1 MARVTV
7 VVPNYNGIKYIEAC
21 LDSLREQ
28 TFGDFKCVVVD
39 NGSSD
44 GSSGIVERDY
54 PEVRLIEMGS
64 NTGFTGAVNA
74 GIDYAKRAGSEY
86 VILLNND
93 TESDPD
99 FIRKL
104 VREMEKDKRI
114 FSAQAKLL
122 KMNDESKADD
132 TGDFYC
138 ALGWGY
144 ARGSGKD
151 EKRYA
156 KKTGIFFSCG
166 GAAIYR
172 MSVIEE
178 IGAFDDSMFA
188 YLEDCDIGWRA
199 RTRGYRNIFVP
210 EARVKHA
217 GSASSGSRHNEF
229 KVSHSA
235 PNSIYII
242 RKNMPLLQIL
252 INIVFLFAGFLIKL
266 LFFAAKGYG
275 KTYLDGIKRGFAM
288 SFKDT
293 ANCRKNTFR
302 TEYVRHYIAIQL
314 ELWVNMFR
322 GLGRFF

>member
-7 VVPNYNGIKYIEAC
+7 VVPNYNGIEYIGPC

-28 TFGDFKCVVVD
+28 TFDDYKTVVVD

-44 GSSGIVERDY
+44 GSDEIVRSDY
-54 PEVRLIEMGS
+54 PEVRLVEMGQ

-74 GIDYAKRAGSEY
+74 GIDCAKRSGSEY

-93 TESDPD
+93 TVSDPD
-99 FIRKL
+99 FVRKL
-104 VREMEKDKRI
+104 VRAMEKDEKV
-114 FSAQAKLL
+114 FSAQAKML
-122 KMNDESKADD
+122 KMDDDSKADD
-132 TGDFYC
+132 AGDFYC

-144 ARGSGKD
+144 GRGNGKD
-151 EKRYA
+151 EKRYIR
-156 KKTGIFFSCG
+156 KTGIFFSCG

-172 MSVIEE
+172 MSVIDE
-178 IGAFDDSMFA
+178 IGAFDDNMFA

-199 RTRGYRNIFVP
+199 RTRGYKNIFVP

-229 KVSHSA
+229 KISHSA

-242 RKNMPLLQIL
+242 RKNMPVLQVI
-252 INIVFLFAGFLIKL
+252 INIVFLFAGFLVKL
-266 LFFAAKGYG
+266 LYFAGKGYG
-275 KTYLDGIKRGFAM
+275 NTYFEGIKKGFSM

-293 ANCRKNTFR
+293 ANCRKNRFQIGNLG
-302 TEYVRHYIAIQL
+302 HYIMIQL
-314 ELWVNMFR
+314 ELWINMFR
-322 GLGRFF
+322 GLGRLF